1 MTQDGVT
8 LYTNFLGVGYRYQDV
23 HTHVLL
29 MFKSKKDL
37 LTVWNKVVKWWP
49 DDEIKIRF
57 VEGDNHYEFVL
68 YGESRI
74 LENKWVFLKAL
85 KTSEN
90 YQRFKEEYDGAA
102 YLGFALY
109 KPETKDDSYH
119 LEIFK
124 YRKKVADVRFIKE
137 TEVEQD
143 SIVLKSRQ
151 ILRDSALG
159 K

>member
-1 MTQDGVT
+1 MKEEGIV
-8 LYTNFLGVGYRYQDV
+8 LYTNFLGLGYRYEDV
-23 HTHVLL
+23 HTHALL
-29 MFKSKKDL
+29 MFKTKKDL

-57 VEGDNHYEFVL
+57 VEGDNYYEFVL

-90 YQRFKEEYDGAA
+90 YQRFKDEYDGVA
-102 YLGFALY
+102 YLGFSLY
-109 KPETKDDSYH
+109 KPGIEDEPYQ

-124 YRKKVADVRFIKE
+124 YRKKVTDVRFLKE
-137 TEVEQD
+137 TEVGED
-143 SIVLKSRQ
+143 SMVLKSRQ
-151 ILRDSALG
+151 ILRDSAIDR
-159 K
+159 